1 MTPVSSTALIDRVR
15 DYWNTHIHDLE
26 ITRHPVGS
34 PGFFADLDQY
44 HFEKLHHLLRLVPF
58 DKVKGQKVLEV
69 GCGAGT
75 DLVRFARGGAE
86 VSGVDLAESAIEL
99 AKKNFAIAGLSAD
112 LRVASGEKLPFV
124 DDTFDLV
131 YAHGVVQYTADD
143 RALVA
148 EARRVVKPGG
158 LVIFQVYNRI
168 SWLNALSKVMKVGL
182 EHDDAPVLK
191 KYSWGEFEQLLSGF
205 REVEIVPERFPVK
218 SRLHG
223 GWKGLA
229 FNTFFV
235 GAFNALPRSLV
246 RRYGW
251 HLLAFCRK

>member
-1 MTPVSSTALIDRVR
+1 MTAVSPALIDRVR

-34 PGFFADLDQY
+34 EGFFADLDQY

-58 DKVKGQKVLEV
+58 DRMKGKKVLEV

-86 VSGVDLAESAIEL
+86 VVGVDLAESAIEL
-99 AKKNFAIAGLSAD
+99 AKKNFAIAGLAAD
-112 LRVASGEKLPFV
+112 LRVADGERLPFP
-124 DDTFDLV
+124 DQSFDLV

-158 LVIFQVYNRI
+158 LVIVQVYNRI

-191 KYSWGEFEQLLSGF
+191 KYSWGELERLLEGF
-205 REVEIVPERFPVK
+205 RTVEIVPERFPVK

-229 FNTFFV
+229 FNTCFV

-251 HLLAFCRK
+251 HLLAFCRT